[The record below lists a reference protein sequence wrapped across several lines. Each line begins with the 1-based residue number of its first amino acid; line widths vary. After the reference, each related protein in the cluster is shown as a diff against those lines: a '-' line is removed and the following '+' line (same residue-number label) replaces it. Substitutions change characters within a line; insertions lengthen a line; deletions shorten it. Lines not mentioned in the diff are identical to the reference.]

1 MQRAGS
7 LGLAIW
13 IGVVSGCGDK
23 SPEPATREDCT
34 KVAEHIAE
42 LIIRDAASQPEALYD
57 AIRAAPGESAI
68 PADVTRDGFKAWLE
82 TPAGQTFLMQRK
94 GQTLS
99 GTQVGIDACVK
110 DGTKA
115 LTRCLLAATKK
126 EDVEACD
133 RKHGKRIDRPAPP
146 SPGRGAAGTGG

>member
-1 MQRAGS
+1 MS
-7 LGLAIW
+7 
-13 IGVVSGCGDK
+13 
-23 SPEPATREDCT
+23 
-34 KVAEHIAE
+34 EHIAE
-42 LIIRDAASQPEALYD
+42 LIIRDAASRPEELYD
-57 AIRAAPGESAI
+57 TIRAAPGESTI

-99 GTQVGIDACVK
+99 GTQVAIDSCVK

-126 EDVEACD
+126 QDVIACD
-133 RKHGKRIDRPAPP
+133 QKHGKKIERPAPPPP